1 MNQRTN
7 PKKSFHILLMSLV
20 TTNESTLVEAPPAPQ
35 PQASVHEHV
44 LTSEF
49 EPKRVIVLPVDQSE
63 ASVHTIEWVIKN
75 FGIDKTADQIVLLN
89 ARPFTVPDLAVDVFS
104 LILTL
109 TLF

>member
-1 MNQRTN
+1 
-7 PKKSFHILLMSLV
+7 MSLA
-20 TTNESTLVEAPPAPQ
+20 TANESTPVEASPSPQ

-89 ARPFTVPDLAVDVFS
+89 ARPFTVPDLAVDVLS
-104 LILTL
+104 PMLNLIL
-109 TLF
+109 F